1 LSELKLVSPL
11 LDGFAMGDPISSH
24 DGSYCCPAMKEN
36 SDEKYIVKILSVP
49 ASQKQLD
56 ALLLTGAYKDTA
68 AAAAYFKELAED
80 TVKEARLLQ
89 QLAKLEGFL
98 AYEDWQ
104 IVPMEDGDTG
114 YYIYLLG
121 SYKNSLEKYLRR
133 NTMTHL
139 GAVNL
144 GIDLCSALSL
154 CRRAGFI
161 YTDLKPGN
169 VFINGQKEYRIGD
182 LGFAKLSAMKY
193 TSINA
198 KYISRFTPPEL
209 HDPLATLNPTVDTY
223 AVGLILY
230 MIYNNGQ
237 IPFSVKAPM
246 MILPAPLNAD
256 YELVEIILK
265 ACDPN
270 PRKRYQTPVEMGKAL
285 VSYMQRN
292 TINDVPIVPPNVDSI
307 PNQSA
312 AVKVSAPQQ
321 AATEAEKAAD
331 TATQQP
337 EDLDFL
343 NELVS
348 DDTAPGA
355 DTSDTFVPAQTT
367 DEVDQILAQA
377 DDLISHEPDINAEPE
392 ELTDEIIA
400 AAFAE
405 ESVVIEDTEEPE
417 VPVDSEDLDVFMEEP
432 TGISA
437 EEVPMTEPEVPAAEP
452 AEEALSSE
460 PDLDEDDVD
469 FNFDF
474 ASVAKTADKTA
485 EDLEFGLPGGASVA
499 SLFGNEDDFLE
510 EVKPRKKKRGWIGI
524 VILILVLALLGGGGY
539 YYYDNYYL
547 LTIDNMQIDGFED
560 SLTVQLTTSADES
573 LLTVV
578 CTDTY
583 GNKLEEPVSGGKVLF
598 TDLNADTMYKITV
611 VAEGFHKLDGAI
623 SGSYTTAEETRIV
636 DFSAKAGLEDGSVV
650 LNFTVDGP
658 ETQSWTVEYTDDGE
672 QIQSTSFNGHMVTI
686 NDLTVGKLYTFTLVP
701 NTPDELYL
709 SGNTSLEFMASK
721 IVVAEKLTIVS
732 CVDGVLTAKWENP
745 ADASAESW
753 IVRCYSEGG
762 YDETVTVTD
771 TTVQFSN
778 ISTGSAYTLEVTA
791 AGMSQNVRAFVTAN
805 PATVTDVQV
814 GYTAAT
820 GMTISWKSTSTP
832 EGGWLV
838 MYSID
843 GSETTLMAECT
854 GTTAVVKDVIPNAAY
869 SFQIMAAD
877 GSTVF
882 GGTAE
887 HAGIEATE
895 FNRYGLS
902 AGQIQ
907 SSLCHTPNKDGWTY
921 EDVDKNDYTT
931 SYAKGESASLV
942 LYTSA
947 RFYLK
952 TDETTVMFVIRDENG
967 KVIPSLVRTRTATWR
982 NLWPGVGKY
991 CYLDVPVMPN
1001 EFGKYTLE
1009 VYFNGETALTKNFSI
1024 ISDIG

>member
-1 LSELKLVSPL
+1 MSELKLVSPL
-11 LDGFAMGDPISSH
+11 LDGFVMGDPISSH
-24 DGSYCCPAMKEN
+24 DGTRCCPAMKEN
-36 SDEKYIVKILSVP
+36 SDDKYIVKIISVP

-56 ALLLTGAYKDTA
+56 ALLLTGAYKNAD

-98 AYEDWQ
+98 SYEDWQ
-104 IVPMEDGDTG
+104 IVPMEGEDTG
-114 YYIYLLG
+114 FDVYLLG
-121 SYKNSLEKYLRR
+121 SYKQSLEKYLRR

-154 CRRAGFI
+154 CRRGGFI

-169 VFINGQKEYRIGD
+169 IFITGQREYRIGD

-193 TSINA
+193 TSINSG
-198 KYISRFTPPEL
+198 YISRFTPPEM

-223 AVGLILY
+223 AVGMILY
-230 MIYNNGQ
+230 MIYNNGN
-237 IPFSVKAPM
+237 IPFKEKAPL
-246 MILPAPLNAD
+246 MILPAPMNAD
-256 YELVEIILK
+256 YELAEIILK

-292 TINDVPIVPPNVDSI
+292 SVNDIPIVPP
-307 PNQSA
+307 SA
-312 AVKVSAPQQ
+312 DPILAPSVAIEEEPP
-321 AATEAEKAAD
+321 AAPEAPAEEPAA
-331 TATQQP
+331 QEP
-337 EDLDFL
+337 EELTFL
-343 NELVS
+343 SGLVS
-348 DDTAPGA
+348 DDTAPGTNEEE
-355 DTSDTFVPAQTT
+355 DFTPAAMT
-367 DEVDQILAQA
+367 DEVDRILAQA
-377 DDLISHEPDINAEPE
+377 DELISHEPGIAPEPE
-392 ELTDEIIA
+392 EAVNESQPDEDEPEPEEPAQIEPAEVSEIIA
-400 AAFAE
+400 EDFFDLPEEDPDDDFELPVADFDAE
-405 ESVVIEDTEEPE
+405 LP
-417 VPVDSEDLDVFMEEP
+417 
-432 TGISA
+432 SA
-437 EEVPMTEPEVPAAEP
+437 EPLAEDP
-452 AEEALSSE
+452 KAE
-460 PDLDEDDVD
+460 DIDVDDID

-474 ASVAKTADKTA
+474 GSTEKSEKDAV
-485 EDLEFGLPGGASVA
+485 DLEFGLPEAPSVA
-499 SLFGNEDDFLE
+499 GLFGNDSDFLE
-510 EVKPRKKKRGWIGI
+510 EAKPRRKKRGWIGI
-524 VILILVLALLGGGGY
+524 LILVLILGLLGGGGY

-547 LTIDNMQIDGFED
+547 LTIDNMVIDGFED
-560 SLTVQLTTSADES
+560 SLTVQLTTTVDES

-583 GNKLEEPVSGGKVLF
+583 GNKQVEPLTGGKALF
-598 TDLNADTMYKITV
+598 TNLNADTMYKITIE
-611 VAEGFHKLDGAI
+611 AEGFHKLDGAI
-623 SGSYTTAEETRIV
+623 TGSYTTAEETRIV
-636 DFSAKAGLEDGSVV
+636 DFSAKAGLQDGSVV

-658 ETQSWTVEYTDDGE
+658 ESQSWTVEYTDDGE
-672 QIQSTSFNGHMVTI
+672 TIQSTSFNGHMVTI

-701 NTPDELYL
+701 NTAEALYL
-709 SGNTSLEFMASK
+709 NGNTSLEFMASK

-732 CVDGVLTAKWENP
+732 CVDGVLTATWKNP
-745 ADASAESW
+745 EDASAESW
-753 IVRCYSEGG
+753 TVRCYSEDG

-778 ISTGSAYTLEVTA
+778 ISASSAYTLEVTA
-791 AGMSQNVRAFVTAN
+791 AGMSQSVRAFVTAN

-814 GYTAAT
+814 GYAKET
-820 GMTISWKSTSTP
+820 GMTLTWKSASTP

-854 GTTAVVKDVIPNAAY
+854 GMTATVKDVVPNAVY
-869 SFQIMAAD
+869 TFQIMAAD

-887 HAGIEATE
+887 HAGIEATA
-895 FNRYGLS
+895 FDHYGLS
-902 AGQIQ
+902 ASQIQ
-907 SSLCHTPNKDGWTY
+907 SSLCRTPNKDSWTY
-921 EDVDKNDYTT
+921 EDVKDTDYTT

-952 TDETTVMFVIRDENG
+952 SDQTTVMFVVRDENG
-967 KVIPSLVRTRTATWR
+967 KVIPSLLRTRTATWR

-1009 VYFNGETALTKNFSI
+1009 VYFNGETALTKSFSI
-1024 ISDIG
+1024 ISDVG